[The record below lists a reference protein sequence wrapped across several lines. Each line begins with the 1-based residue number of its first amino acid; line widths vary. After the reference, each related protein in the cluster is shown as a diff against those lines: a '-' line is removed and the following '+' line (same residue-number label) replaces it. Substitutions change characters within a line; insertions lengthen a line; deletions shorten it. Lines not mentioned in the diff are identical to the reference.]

1 MLIHCLLPSSLQIK
15 IWLIL
20 LMNYVIKE
28 EKIIFFTSCSSI
40 LNQSCY
46 WLLSACWLTDF
57 CPLSFLSDLID
68 AHVVVCYW
76 SCVANLDLSNPHW
89 SHCSNCCLTIC
100 EVQSQVL
107 YYLVSQSL
115 YLGRRKSVFLTSN
128 KRSYYT

>member
-1 MLIHCLLPSSLQIK
+1 MLIHCLLPFSLQIK

-76 SCVANLDLSNPHW
+76 SCVANLDLSNPH
-89 SHCSNCCLTIC
+89 CSNCCLTIC
-100 EVQSQVL
+100 VVQSHVYITLSHSLFIWEEERVFSLRQTSVL
-107 YYLVSQSL
+107 IIPS
-115 YLGRRKSVFLTSN
+115 R
-128 KRSYYT
+128 